1 MTLEDFL
8 AKAHDRET
16 SRERLIRAFK
26 EFMYHNHTYDNLNS
40 ANRDFVL
47 DIILKHRDK
56 FMSGERS
63 SSVDIDREY
72 YDIFEHRKDLGLLDN
87 DLKNIKEILNSFKNN

>member
-8 AKAHDRET
+8 EKAHDRNIN
-16 SRERLIRAFK
+16 RERLIRAFK
-26 EFMYHNHTYDNLNS
+26 EFMYHNHAYDNLNS

-56 FMSGERS
+56 LMSGEHS
-63 SSVDIDREY
+63 SSIDIDHEY
-72 YDIFEHRKDLGLLDN
+72 YNIFEHRQSLGLLDN
-87 DLKNIKEILNSFKNN
+87 DLKNVKEILNSFKNN